1 MRKKPHS
8 PALAVYD
15 HHDGASGGVAPRLVA
30 EPKKSLVGLW
40 PRKPSIPFE
49 VSVVD
54 HDGTRCNPAKR
65 AFNARVQVR
74 IRAIPVSLSG
84 RPLST
89 DPKLLTRDGLYNL

>member
-40 PRKPSIPFE
+40 PRKPNIPFE
-49 VSVVD
+49 VSAGD
-54 HDGTRCNPAKR
+54 DGARCNPAKR

>member
-15 HHDGASGGVAPRLVA
+15 HHDGVSRVSGTSLGLVA

-49 VSVVD
+49 VSGD
-54 HDGTRCNPAKR
+54 DGARCNPAKR

-74 IRAIPVSLSG
+74 IKAIPLSLFG

>member
-15 HHDGASGGVAPRLVA
+15 HHDGVSRVAPRLA
-30 EPKKSLVGLW
+30 ERKKSLVGLW
-40 PRKPSIPFE
+40 PRKPNIPFE

-54 HDGTRCNPAKR
+54 DDGARCNPAKR

-74 IRAIPVSLSG
+74 IKAIPLSLSG